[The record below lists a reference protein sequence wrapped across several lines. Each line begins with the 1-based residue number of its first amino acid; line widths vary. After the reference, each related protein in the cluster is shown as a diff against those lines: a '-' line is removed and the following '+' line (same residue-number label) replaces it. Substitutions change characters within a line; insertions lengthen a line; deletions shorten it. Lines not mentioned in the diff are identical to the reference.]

1 MKVCKL
7 CGSTYG
13 DKVAFC
19 FRDGQ
24 PLTLAEEAP
33 EPPRAAAP
41 APLGLDAMLDLP
53 EPTALRGA
61 ADGTDLPEPAGLQ
74 PPLDDPF
81 DLPLPGRLA
90 GPAAGPAAPAAEP
103 PAPALTTLSALVGEA
118 EPPAQPGPAPAP
130 MATEAVLPGPSAPI
144 DEELPPPAPI
154 AAPAEVDPEALA
166 DITRHLRSD
175 TLVPSGREE
184 EPDALPPPRSTE
196 APLDAQ
202 VAAEQDFF
210 SGQLSELAT
219 EAPATRTEQVIGLE
233 GTYEDEVDR
242 APEAA
247 PRSKAPLF
255 IGIGVGVAVV
265 LGLAVVV
272 LGSGDKDPGPMAAKP
287 EERAAPV
294 VQAPAP
300 PAPPAPEPVAEVEPP
315 PPAEPPAAPA
325 AVEPASPPAVASTPP
340 AAPVAPATPPSDNA
354 RTTASTTAPSSSST
368 AGSPAG
374 SASANPNAASSPATP
389 SNLTERGTAATARTG
404 SGSAESDPWS
414 TEAAR
419 SGRLTI
425 TSIPTGATV
434 FLGGK
439 QIGRTPVSTEVTY
452 GTHAVRIELGGYASE
467 QRSLN
472 LSSPELAAS
481 FELKPLVV
489 SGTVNI
495 FGPTGATVLV
505 DGAQVGKI
513 PTSVKLTEGAH
524 SFEVRTADGTTYSSS
539 RDIRFNGGSTVT
551 VTLSP

>member
-33 EPPRAAAP
+33 EPPRPAGPAA
-41 APLGLDAMLDLP
+41 LGLDAMLDLP

-61 ADGTDLPEPAGLQ
+61 SDGTELPEPAGLQ

-90 GPAAGPAAPAAEP
+90 GPAAEV
-103 PAPALTTLSALVGEA
+103 PAPALSTLSALAGE
-118 EPPAQPGPAPAP
+118 EESPPPPGPAPTPPAP
-130 MATEAVLPGPSAPI
+130 EAVLPEPSAPI

-255 IGIGVGVAVV
+255 IGVGVGAAVILV
-265 LGLAVVV
+265 LAVVV

-300 PAPPAPEPVAEVEPP
+300 PAPPAPEPVAEVEPDRK
-315 PPAEPPAAPA
+315 
-325 AVEPASPPAVASTPP
+325 S
-340 AAPVAPATPPSDNA
+340 
-354 RTTASTTAPSSSST
+354 
-368 AGSPAG
+368 
-374 SASANPNAASSPATP
+374 
-389 SNLTERGTAATARTG
+389 
-404 SGSAESDPWS
+404 
-414 TEAAR
+414 
-419 SGRLTI
+419 
-425 TSIPTGATV
+425 
-434 FLGGK
+434 
-439 QIGRTPVSTEVTY
+439 
-452 GTHAVRIELGGYASE
+452 
-467 QRSLN
+467 
-472 LSSPELAAS
+472 
-481 FELKPLVV
+481 VV
-489 SGTVNI
+489 
-495 FGPTGATVLV
+495 
-505 DGAQVGKI
+505 
-513 PTSVKLTEGAH
+513 
-524 SFEVRTADGTTYSSS
+524 
-539 RDIRFNGGSTVT
+539 
-551 VTLSP
+551 